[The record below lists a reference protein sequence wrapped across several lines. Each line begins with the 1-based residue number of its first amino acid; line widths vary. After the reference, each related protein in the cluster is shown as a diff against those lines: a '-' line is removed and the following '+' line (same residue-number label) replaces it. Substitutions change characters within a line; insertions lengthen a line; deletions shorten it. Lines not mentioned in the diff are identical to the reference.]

1 MKKQYLITL
10 VLQWQDVT
18 IKSLQV
24 RQNDNN
30 FSKIDD
36 QMEKIMPQDISF
48 VPGFSGEC
56 TLPSFSDLT
65 ASKQAFICN
74 KGLLLPEQ
82 IVSGIFLFFQVV
94 RNIHNGMCCV
104 QKNIVSRLIADKG
117 IFLPLSAFCVYMKY
131 GLPQNSVEN

>member
-1 MKKQYLITL
+1 
-10 VLQWQDVT
+10 
-18 IKSLQV
+18 
-24 RQNDNN
+24 
-30 FSKIDD
+30 
-36 QMEKIMPQDISF
+36 MPQDISF

-65 ASKQAFICN
+65 ASKQASKQAFICN

-117 IFLPLSAFCVYMKY
+117 IFLPLSACCVYMKY
-131 GLPQNSVEN
+131 VLPQNSVEN